1 MRLRRL
7 GSLSL
12 AIALLAAGAIATPA
26 WGNGLHPGKGISA
39 PAEKAVE
46 TEVSPGTAT
55 KEFDIQELVARL
67 RATNA
72 IGFFTKLALKNQ
84 IDDLL
89 AKFRCYHARACDT
102 SLATLNEEFN
112 LLLMKVLSLLQD
124 DDPDLFQSLAG
135 GREILWK
142 NLTDPTAFARLEGRA
157 S

>member
-7 GSLSL
+7 GPLSL
-12 AIALLAAGAIATPA
+12 AIALLAASATPA
-26 WGNGLHPGKGISA
+26 GSDCGDPGRGIST
-39 PAEKAVE
+39 PAKKAVE
-46 TEVSPGTAT
+46 TEAPPETAK
-55 KEFDIQELVARL
+55 KEFDIKELVARL
-67 RATNA
+67 RATKA
-72 IGFFTKLALKNQ
+72 IGFFTKLALKDQ

-89 AKFRCYHARACDT
+89 GKFRCYHAGACDT
-102 SLATLNEEFN
+102 SLLTLNEEFN

-124 DDPDLFQSLAG
+124 DDPDLFRALAG